1 MQKTIYFHNK
11 PLFLVNELTKEVQE
25 YLHHEET
32 VFIDEFNSHTIKA
45 MIYEMEQPQIVR
57 GVFLHTDVEALLN
70 SFKKKL
76 SLVLAAGGFVYT
88 ADEYL
93 LLIFRRGK
101 WDLPKGKLDKG
112 EDLAT
117 CAVREVKEETGLS
130 NMRLEAPLCVTYH
143 TYHQYGEHILKESH
157 WYMMKST
164 KDAFIPQTDEDIEKC
179 EWVPLDALS
188 SYMHNTHASI
198 LDVMKAGV
206 KVLQDLK
213 RV

>member
-1 MQKTIYFHNK
+1 MINLLMQKTIYFHNK
-11 PLFLVNELTKEVQE
+11 PLFLTDELTKDVKE

-32 VFIDEFNSHTIKA
+32 VFIDEFNSHTVKA
-45 MIYEMEQPQIVR
+45 MIYEMEQPQILR
-57 GVFLHTDVEALLN
+57 GVFLYADVEALLN

-88 ADEYL
+88 DDKHL

-117 CAVREVKEETGLS
+117 CAQREVKEETGL
-130 NMRLEAPLCVTYH
+130 NNIGLEAPLCITYH

-157 WYMMKST
+157 WYMMKSA

-179 EWVPLDALS
+179 EWVPLDALA
-188 SYMHNTHASI
+188 SYMDNTHASI
-198 LDVMKAGV
+198 LEVVNAGV
-206 KVLQDLK
+206 KILQ
-213 RV
+213 